1 HPRLFAEEQ
10 PPPYVP
16 SGPGPHYAG
25 ADARTIIARE
35 HHFES
40 WPELAEQMEALHR
53 KNSPVAQFESAV
65 EAVITGDVATLQRL
79 LREHPDLIRA
89 RSARKHHAT
98 LLHYVGANGV
108 EGFRQK
114 TPKNAAQVAE
124 ILLQAGADV
133 DSVADMYRGS

>member
-1 HPRLFAEEQ
+1 MKLTEESSAASLWETARNAVITGDAAALERVLREHPRLFAEEQ

-53 KNSPVAQFESAV
+53 KNSAVAQFPG
-65 EAVITGDVATLQRL
+65 GD
-79 LREHPDLIRA
+79 
-89 RSARKHHAT
+89 
-98 LLHYVGANGV
+98 
-108 EGFRQK
+108 
-114 TPKNAAQVAE
+114 
-124 ILLQAGADV
+124 
-133 DSVADMYRGS
+133 